1 MEITCQ
7 KIDGKYLLEVEGKI
21 EREREKKLSRNFE

>member
-1 MEITCQ
+1 MEIICQ

-21 EREREKKLSRNFE
+21 DRERDKRRSFE